1 MVTKSGMCFNRVGLS
16 RLPRTLVCGMR
27 QARTMR
33 LLRRVLLLVTLWL
46 PGMGAAETVPARGA
60 ALAYACVTCHGPEG
74 HSQGAIPSLATLS
87 SADIM
92 TALQAFRAE
101 TRPSTVMHRIA
112 RGLDDADITAVATYF
127 ATLPRR

>member
-1 MVTKSGMCFNRVGLS
+1 
-16 RLPRTLVCGMR
+16 
-27 QARTMR
+27 MR
-33 LLRRVLLLVTLWL
+33 LLRRVLLVGALCL
-46 PGMGAAETVPARGA
+46 PGMGAAETASVRGA
-60 ALAYACVTCHGPEG
+60 ALASTCVTCHGPAG

-101 TRPSTVMHRIA
+101 TRSSTVMHRIA

>member
-1 MVTKSGMCFNRVGLS
+1 
-16 RLPRTLVCGMR
+16 MR
-27 QARTMR
+27 ISTG
-33 LLRRVLLLVTLWL
+33 VLLIVALWL
-46 PGMGAAETVPARGA
+46 SGTGAAETVPARGV
-60 ALAYACVTCHGPEG
+60 ALAYTCVTCHGPEG

-87 SADIM
+87 SADIV

>member
-1 MVTKSGMCFNRVGLS
+1 MQILMHF
-16 RLPRTLVCGMR
+16 
-27 QARTMR
+27 
-33 LLRRVLLLVTLWL
+33 LLTVTLWL
-46 PGMGAAETVPARGA
+46 PGTVAAEIGSARGA
-60 ALAYACVTCHGPEG
+60 ALAHTCVTCHGPEG
-74 HSQGAIPSLATLS
+74 RSQGAIPSLTPLS

>member
-1 MVTKSGMCFNRVGLS
+1 MRV
-16 RLPRTLVCGMR
+16 
-27 QARTMR
+27 
-33 LLRRVLLLVTLWL
+33 LRRVLLIVALWL
-46 PGMGAAETVPARGA
+46 PTTGAAETAPARGV
-60 ALAYACVTCHGPEG
+60 ALAYACVTCHGPAG

>member
-1 MVTKSGMCFNRVGLS
+1 MKIL
-16 RLPRTLVCGMR
+16 
-27 QARTMR
+27 MR
-33 LLRRVLLLVTLWL
+33 LLLTVTLWL
-46 PGMGAAETVPARGA
+46 PGTVAAETGSARGA

-74 HSQGAIPSLATLS
+74 RSQGAIPSLTTLP

-92 TALQAFRAE
+92 TALRAFRAE

-112 RGLDDADITAVATYF
+112 KGLDDAAITAVATYF